1 LRDYGPFDNACKETF
16 VQALPNRVRHEMFG
30 RLSSMKYLA
39 WFPAALVVAAG
50 VAGLVAPDTI
60 LSLRSLAA
68 TQGALLVFAAVRVA
82 IGVLLIMA
90 APRSR
95 APRTLQIAG
104 AVLLLVGL
112 ATPLFG
118 VERTRAVLAW
128 EAAQGPSLI
137 RLGGAIVVVLGGL
150 LAVAL
155 RPLRQ

>member
-1 LRDYGPFDNACKETF
+1 
-16 VQALPNRVRHEMFG
+16 
-30 RLSSMKYLA
+30 MKYVAWLLA
-39 WFPAALVVAAG
+39 AFVVAAG
-50 VAGLVAPDTI
+50 VAGIVAPDTV

-68 TQGALLVFAAVRVA
+68 TQGALLVFAALRVA

-95 APRTLQIAG
+95 APRVLQAAG

-128 EAAQGPSLI
+128 EAAQGSSLI
-137 RLGGAIVVVLGGL
+137 RLGGAIAVALGGL
-150 LAVAL
+150 LTVAL
-155 RPLRQ
+155 RTPRT

>member
-1 LRDYGPFDNACKETF
+1 
-16 VQALPNRVRHEMFG
+16 
-30 RLSSMKYLA
+30 MKYLA
-39 WFPAALVVAAG
+39 WLLVVFVVVAG
-50 VAGLVAPDTI
+50 VAGIVAPDAI
-60 LSLRSLAA
+60 LRLRSLAA

-95 APRTLQIAG
+95 APRTLQTAG

-118 VERTRAVLAW
+118 VERTRAVLDW
-128 EAAQGPSLI
+128 EAAQGPALI
-137 RLGGAIVVVLGGL
+137 RFGGTIAVVLGGL

-155 RPLRQ
+155 RPARTIWK

>member
-1 LRDYGPFDNACKETF
+1 
-16 VQALPNRVRHEMFG
+16 
-30 RLSSMKYLA
+30 MKYLA
-39 WFPAALVVAAG
+39 WLLAAFVVAAG
-50 VAGLVAPDTI
+50 AAGIVVPDTI

-68 TQGALLVFAAVRVA
+68 TQGALLVFAALRMA
-82 IGVLLIMA
+82 IGVVLIMA
-90 APRSR
+90 APGSR
-95 APRTLQIAG
+95 APRTLQAAG

-137 RLGGAIVVVLGGL
+137 RLGGAIVVALGGL

-155 RPLRQ
+155 RPQRT

>member
-1 LRDYGPFDNACKETF
+1 
-16 VQALPNRVRHEMFG
+16 
-30 RLSSMKYLA
+30 MKYLA

-68 TQGALLVFAAVRVA
+68 TQGALVVFAAVRVA

-90 APRSR
+90 HGAPRSR